1 MFGVDSDNLEQAKLL
16 AQARDKAIGLL
27 ARREHSRY
35 ELRQKLRAFHDQIDV
50 DSLLDDLAEL
60 GLQCDTRYAGVLVRS
75 KAQSGYGVQ
84 RIRQWAKQN
93 GVAQND
99 LYLALEELDHDWFEA
114 AKQQR
119 QKHYGMLPPNSM
131 QEKAKQMRYL
141 YNRGF
146 SQDQIQYAMDA
157 EQDDE
162 AFA

>member
-1 MFGVDSDNLEQAKLL
+1 MFAAESDNPEQVKLL

-35 ELRQKLRAFHDQIDV
+35 ELRNKLRAFHDQIDV
-50 DSLLDDLAEL
+50 DALLDDLADL
-60 GLQCDTRYAGVLVRS
+60 GLQCDSRYAGVLVRS
-75 KAQSGYGVQ
+75 KAQSGYGIQ

-114 AKQQR
+114 AKMQR
-119 QKHYGMLPPNSM
+119 EKHYGMLPPGSM

-146 SQDQIQYAMDA
+146 AQDEIHYAMEA
-157 EQDDE
+157 REGDE
-162 AFA
+162 AYL

>member
-1 MFGVDSDNLEQAKLL
+1 MFGVDSDNPEQAKLL

-60 GLQCDTRYAGVLVRS
+60 GLQCDARYAGVLVRS
-75 KAQSGYGVQ
+75 KAQSGYGIQ

-114 AKQQR
+114 ARMQR
-119 QKHYGMLPPNSM
+119 QKHYGLLPPDSM
-131 QEKAKQMRYL
+131 QAKAKQMRYL

-157 EQDDE
+157 EQGDE